1 MSKRIFRYFF
11 DFIDGQ
17 EKWLNNMAQ
26 RGFRLKTCGKA
37 SYLFEECEPNEYE
50 YIVEFVGEQS
60 NSKARDYQKYLE
72 GMGFRTFTK
81 NINLNF
87 SFGKV
92 RWRPYAKGM
101 GQIATSPG
109 GYNKELLIV
118 ERKRNGKPF
127 DLHTNVKDK
136 LNAYKTIKRSYIYA
150 VLLLICFFAITFIP
164 SVSLQSAFLIWGLRS
179 VIGMIGFLYLIPTIR
194 YSLLV
199 KEIKEESQLFE

>member
-1 MSKRIFRYFF
+1 MSKRVFRYFLN
-11 DFIDGQ
+11 FIDGQ
-17 EKWLNNMAQ
+17 ERWLNGMAQ

-37 SYLFEECEPNEYE
+37 LYVFDECEPNEYE
-50 YIVEFVGEQS
+50 YIVEIVGELS
-60 NSKARDYQKYLE
+60 DSKARDYQKYLE

-101 GQIATSPG
+101 GQIASTLGS
-109 GYNKELLIV
+109 YNKELLIL
-118 ERKRNGKPF
+118 EKRKDGKPF
-127 DLHTNVKDK
+127 DLHTNLKDK
-136 LNAYKTIKRSYIYA
+136 LNAYKTVRRLYIYA
-150 VLLLICFFAITFIP
+150 VFLLFGILTITFIP
-164 SVSLQSAFLIWGLRS
+164 GVSSQFTFLSWGLRI
-179 VIGMIGFLYLIPTIR
+179 VIGVISFSYLIPTVK